1 MASGS
6 FHLISRE
13 SRKKEVQDE
22 DTTIHQHCRYVS
34 AGMSVRDMQM
44 VFGFSTP
51 QAIYKWI
58 HGTTMPTVDNLVILA
73 AMFDVTMDDIV
84 AVDSIT
90 EKYG

>member
-1 MASGS
+1 
-6 FHLISRE
+6 
-13 SRKKEVQDE
+13 
-22 DTTIHQHCRYVS
+22 
-34 AGMSVRDMQM
+34 M